1 VLLQIKELLRHST
14 ELIDKVINVSDE
26 FAASILRV
34 FQDLKQL
41 SKVKEPPLLSVP
53 DYEYL

>member
-1 VLLQIKELLRHST
+1 MLLQIKELLRHST

-41 SKVKEPPLLSVP
+41 STVKEPPLLSVP